1 MTIIQLIKHPST
13 DLKYATLFVVGIGN
27 IRYLKDCDPHNF
39 GEPITNRYK
48 TRYTF
53 KLELRK

>member
-1 MTIIQLIKHPST
+1 MTIIQLTYHPQT
-13 DLKYATLFVVGIGN
+13 DRKYSTLFVLGMGYV
-27 IRYLKDCDPHNF
+27 RHLKGCDPHNF
-39 GEPITNRYK
+39 GEPIINRYK